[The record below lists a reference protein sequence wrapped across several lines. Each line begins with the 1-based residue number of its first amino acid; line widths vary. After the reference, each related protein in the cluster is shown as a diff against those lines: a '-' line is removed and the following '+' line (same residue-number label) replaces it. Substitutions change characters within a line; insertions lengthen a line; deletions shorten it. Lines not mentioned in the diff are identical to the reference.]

1 LRRVGAIADAHAKGK
16 HTGNACAA
24 KAQRECQRRKKQTNL
39 ETQQMKIGF
48 IGLGNMGAP
57 MAHNLL
63 KAGHPLTVY
72 DVSAEAMQTLAAAG
86 AKTAPSPKAAAQD
99 ADFVITMLPAAAHVK
114 AVLTGEEG
122 IFAAT
127 AKKNVTIIDSS
138 TIDPASVKAFAELA
152 NQNGNAFVDAPVSG
166 GTGGAAAGTL
176 TFMVGGSKEAY
187 EHVKPVLSAMGKN
200 IVHCGDTSTGQVAK
214 ICNNLVLGITM
225 AGVSEAMALGE
236 ALGIDPAVL
245 GGIINTSTGRCWS
258 SDTYNPFPGVIETA
272 PSTRGYTGGFGTD
285 LMLKDLGLATDA
297 AKLARQPVYLGAL
310 AQQLYQTMSTKG
322 AGRLDFSAVIK
333 LYRKEGNT

>member
-1 LRRVGAIADAHAKGK
+1 
-16 HTGNACAA
+16 
-24 KAQRECQRRKKQTNL
+24 
-39 ETQQMKIGF
+39 MKIAF

-57 MAHNLL
+57 MALNLL
-63 KAGHPLTVY
+63 KAGHALNVF
-72 DVSAEAMQTLAAAG
+72 DLNAQAVQSLVAAG
-86 AKTAPSPKAAAQD
+86 ASAATSPKAASTD
-99 ADFVITMLPAAAHVK
+99 AELVITMLPAAAHVK

-122 IFAAT
+122 ILAGIA
-127 AKKNVTIIDSS
+127 KNVTIVDSS

-152 NQNGNAFVDAPVSG
+152 NQNGNTFVDAPVSG

-176 TFMVGGSKEAY
+176 TFMVGGSAQVY
-187 EHVKPVLSAMGKN
+187 EQVKPVLTSMGKN

-225 AGVSEAMALGE
+225 AGVSEAMALGV
-236 ALGIDPAVL
+236 ALGIDPKVL

-322 AGRLDFSAVIK
+322 AGKLDFSAVIK
-333 LYRKEGNT
+333 LYRNDGDA

>member
-1 LRRVGAIADAHAKGK
+1 MP
-16 HTGNACAA
+16 A
-24 KAQRECQRRKKQTNL
+24 KAKAKTKAKTKANHQSRRKTNQKHSKPQ
-39 ETQQMKIGF
+39 ETYQMKIGF

-57 MAHNLL
+57 MALNLL
-63 KAGHPLTVY
+63 KAGHQLNVF
-72 DVSAEAMQTLAAAG
+72 DLNAEAVEALKTAG
-86 AKTAPSPKAAAQD
+86 ARASKTPKEASTD
-99 ADFVITMLPAAAHVK
+99 AECVVTMLPAAAHVK

-122 IFAAT
+122 ILAGIA
-127 AKKNVTIIDSS
+127 KNVPIIDSS
-138 TIDPASVKAFAELA
+138 TIDPASVKTFAELA
-152 NQNGNAFVDAPVSG
+152 NKTGNTFVDAPVSG
-166 GTGGAAAGTL
+166 GTGGATAGTL
-176 TFMVGGSKEAY
+176 TFMVGGTTQTY
-187 EHVKPVLSAMGKN
+187 EQVKPILQAMGKN

-236 ALGIDPAVL
+236 KLGIDPKVL

-297 AKLARQPVYLGAL
+297 AKQAQQPVYLGAL

-322 AGRLDFSAVIK
+322 AGKLDFSAVIK
-333 LYRKEGNT
+333 LYRKDPDAS